1 MSPQKKLNTTKKEIV
16 QIATRLFLEKGFSD
30 TSVKLI
36 SDTLGISTGNLT
48 FHYPT
53 KEHLL
58 SVLVKMLCDFQWRCM
73 ETALEEGSSPLMAL
87 CLELA
92 AMTAM
97 CEENEIAR
105 DFYLSAYKHTMTLNT
120 IRLND
125 RKKNQKLFAAY
136 CQDWDETQFAEAE
149 TLVSGIEYA
158 TLMNTPCSPSL
169 PVRLAGALKAIL
181 KIYHVPDEECD
192 ECIQKVLLINYRSI
206 GQRVLGEFTD
216 FVHNTSE
223 LQLEQYLLQQ

>member
-1 MSPQKKLNTTKKEIV
+1 MSPQKKLNTTKKEII

-136 CQDWDETQFAEAE
+136 CQDWDETQFSEAE

-158 TLMNTPCSPSL
+158 TLMNTPCSPAL
-169 PVRLAGALKAIL
+169 PIRIAGALKTIM
-181 KIYHVPDEECD
+181 KMYGVPDVQCD
-192 ECIQKVLLINYRSI
+192 ECIERVLQMDYRSI
-206 GQRVLGEFTD
+206 GHRVLKEFNNY
-216 FVHNTSE
+216 VLNVSE
-223 LQLEQYLLQQ
+223 EQLTEYLLKR